1 MLIVS
6 ETKALWKELGLFIF
20 ISLKTGFLDSH
31 TTIWDVS
38 ASSKLMQLIHILYR
52 NSDFTSALEY
62 LKKALVYES
71 KQEEKDQNSGESV
84 GCNTAGTIL
93 NICAIL
99 SKLNK

>member
-1 MLIVS
+1 M
-6 ETKALWKELGLFIF
+6 FILT
-20 ISLKTGFLDSH
+20 SLKTGSLDLH
-31 TTIWDVS
+31 ITIWDVF
-38 ASSKLMQLIHILYR
+38 ASSKLYNFLIFFRR

-71 KQEEKDQNSGESV
+71 KQEEKDQDSGESV